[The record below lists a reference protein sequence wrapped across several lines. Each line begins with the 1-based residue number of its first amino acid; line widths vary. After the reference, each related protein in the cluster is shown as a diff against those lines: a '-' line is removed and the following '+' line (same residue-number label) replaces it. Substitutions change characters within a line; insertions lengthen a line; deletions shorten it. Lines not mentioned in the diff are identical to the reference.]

1 MTFKNSL
8 IKAKLEKGIGRLIDL
23 ATRCSL
29 LSFGENN
36 LRLEHTITN
45 SIIVIYNQSDLTIK
59 KWYIN
64 EDTSVCM
71 VLNEVERF
79 ITGDY
84 NK

>member
-8 IKAKLEKGIGRLIDL
+8 IKAKLEKDIGRLIDL
-23 ATRCSL
+23 ATRCSF